1 MDRAIVAAVE
11 KANASEAVGAVVI
24 THTGPIFG
32 AGIDLKASPEPKD
45 PVTGIR
51 DTVATL
57 GMANDTSWIHLL
69 QRSKPTIIALNGAA
83 VGLGATHILAADMR
97 IGTENARLT
106 FPFLERGVMPEFG
119 FSALL
124 PRITG
129 FAAAMEICLTS
140 AELNA
145 EQALARGLLNRIV
158 SAENLR
164 AEAIALAQKLAKLPA
179 LQVRLTRQLLHDNA
193 AETDWNKVLTRER
206 EAFVAMFRAMRAA
219 KVSEQKPE

>member
-1 MDRAIVAAVE
+1 
-11 KANASEAVGAVVI
+11 
-24 THTGPIFG
+24 
-32 AGIDLKASPEPKD
+32 
-45 PVTGIR
+45 
-51 DTVATL
+51 
-57 GMANDTSWIHLL
+57 
-69 QRSKPTIIALNGAA
+69 
-83 VGLGATHILAADMR
+83 MR

-124 PRITG
+124 PRIVG

-158 SAENLR
+158 SAETLHS
-164 AEAIALAQKLAKLPA
+164 EAIALAQKLAKLPP

-193 AETDWNKVLTRER
+193 AEADLNKVLTRER
-206 EAFVAMFRAMRAA
+206 DAFVAMFRAMRAA
-219 KVSEQKPE
+219 KASEQKPE